1 MTTLYQVFVPYI
13 ATYTPSTILTAFGDL
28 FTSPSTVQV
37 MPSPVVPSIVIV
49 VIAVFID
56 SVISD
61 TLISGVIAA
70 ASAPPQL
77 YPALACDIQTRLG
90 IPNYVPS
97 FDLTAACTG
106 LIYSLQVAR
115 GLIGSGLY
123 KNILIVAADN
133 NSRLVDWKDRGTSIL
148 FGDGAGA
155 MVVTEAEDGV
165 DDILSLDVRADG
177 AIGQY
182 ISMNMPGENCPLVAP
197 CDPVDSKIH
206 MAGRDVYKFVV
217 TTLPNYVDKSI
228 EEAGMKAEDIDYL
241 IPHQANQR
249 IIEALQQRLKY
260 PDEKVISN
268 IKYYGNTSAASM
280 IMHHITKIPL
290 EDCIGRG
297 TGLNDSQL
305 QKKFEIL
312 SQANIFH
319 GKIEDPKTILQTY
332 GGFEIAQICGA
343 MLVAYQHNMIILIDG
358 FIATSALLI
367 AQSLE
372 PEIINN
378 TIFCHNSNEVGHQKM
393 LNYLEADPIL
403 HFDMRVGEGT
413 GCALAYPL
421 IKSAVV
427 FLNEMAS
434 FESAGVSNK
443 E

>member
-1 MTTLYQVFVPYI
+1 MSNSVKPLRIAGVGYCVPDTVITNEDLTKLYETSDEWIFTRTGIKERRVVSGNESAI
-13 ATYTPSTILTAFGDL
+13 DL
-28 FTSPSTVQV
+28 GLKAAERALEKSK
-37 MPSPVVPSIVIV
+37 IK
-49 VIAVFID
+49 AEDID
-56 SVISD
+56 C
-61 TLISGVIAA
+61 VIAA

-155 MVVTEAEDGV
+155 MVVTEAEDGI

-197 CDPVDSKIH
+197 CDLVDSKIH

-268 IKYYGNTSAASM
+268 IKYYGNTSAAS
-280 IMHHITKIPL
+280 IPIAL
-290 EDCIGRG
+290 VEGVE
-297 TGLNDSQL
+297 
-305 QKKFEIL
+305 K
-312 SQANIFH
+312 
-319 GKIEDPKTILQTY
+319 GKIKLGSTAILC
-332 GGFEIAQICGA
+332 GFGA
-343 MLVAYQHNMIILIDG
+343 GMTWGA
-358 FIATSALLI
+358 
-367 AQSLE
+367 
-372 PEIINN
+372 
-378 TIFCHNSNEVGHQKM
+378 
-393 LNYLEADPIL
+393 
-403 HFDMRVGEGT
+403 
-413 GCALAYPL
+413 
-421 IKSAVV
+421 AVV
-427 FLNEMAS
+427 RLRE
-434 FESAGVSNK
+434 GIC
-443 E
+443 

>member
-1 MTTLYQVFVPYI
+1 MNFSEALQRKIDLKTKPLGALGKLEKIAYRIGKIQNTLEPKLKNPHIVLFAGDHGI
-13 ATYTPSTILTAFGDL
+13 A
-28 FTSPSTVQV
+28 Q
-37 MPSPVVPSIVIV
+37 
-49 VIAVFID
+49 
-56 SVISD
+56 
-61 TLISGVIAA
+61 SGVSAYPSDVTYQMVTNIINGGAA
-70 ASAPPQL
+70 ISVFCKQNE
-77 YPALACDIQTRLG
+77 IQTVTVDSG
-90 IPNYVPS
+90 VNHNFENI
-97 FDLTAACTG
+97 TG
-106 LIYSLQVAR
+106 LINAKINFGTKNFLNQKAMSETELETCFQKSKEIIDGIAEK
-115 GLIGSGLY
+115 GCNIIG
-123 KNILIVAADN
+123 
-133 NSRLVDWKDRGTSIL
+133 
-148 FGDGAGA
+148 FGEMG
-155 MVVTEAEDGV
+155 
-165 DDILSLDVRADG
+165 I
-177 AIGQY
+177 
-182 ISMNMPGENCPLVAP
+182 
-197 CDPVDSKIH
+197 
-206 MAGRDVYKFVV
+206 
-217 TTLPNYVDKSI
+217 
-228 EEAGMKAEDIDYL
+228 
-241 IPHQANQR
+241 
-249 IIEALQQRLKY
+249 
-260 PDEKVISN
+260 
-268 IKYYGNTSAASM
+268 GNTSAASM